1 MRTTVEPGRP
11 HMVRKQLII
20 CRTIWIADTR
30 VYPRQCAEASI
41 LLQAEP
47 NSIFVMAGMDR
58 AGMDSCTYPFH
69 GIAYRLIG
77 VK

>member
-1 MRTTVEPGRP
+1 MRTTVEQGRP

-41 LLQAEP
+41 LPQAEL
-47 NSIFVMAGMDR
+47 NTIFVW
-58 AGMDSCTYPFH
+58 AGMDSCTYRSH
-69 GIAYRLIG
+69 GSAFKLIG
-77 VK
+77 VQ

>member
-41 LLQAEP
+41 VPQPEP
-47 NSIFVMAGMDR
+47 NTIFVR
-58 AGMDSCTYPFH
+58 AGMDSCTYRLH
-69 GIAYRLIG
+69 GKALKLIG
-77 VK
+77 VQ